1 MKSCNL
7 GTKQMIERI
16 KARAGTAEIVP
27 IVPEEM
33 QVLFNLSRELLC
45 IRDREGDF
53 LKLNATWQSVLGWNL
68 EELRSHSWRD
78 LIHPDD
84 LHRTLMT
91 EQSADIGQVCHIQN
105 RYRHKTGEYCWLSW
119 RILQQENG
127 LSYAAAQTIEKP
139 AKTESWSAN
148 PETFENKLGEIFTAN
163 RDDSGASADIG
174 VTGVPERLKAR
185 LNRNEPASWME
196 SASLK
201 AVENSLVF
209 FRGEPIADEEKEGD
223 NLNPSSQFLSKFDE
237 GEGFSSLDEQSPSPL
252 AIAQLEERFLK
263 VNATLCEILGDIHQP
278 LPRTTQSELDPS
290 EAIDTYWQKLQQIC
304 GTTVL
309 WSGQIQGTHSHTQ
322 QLQMQQTRGA
332 IATVPWEEPRIASDP
347 TTLALLNATTESLYL
362 INPQGILLAGNRM
375 AAQRLGL
382 QLPEAVGQCIY
393 DRLPDWLAK
402 VRRNYIKQIIQT
414 GKPVRFKEVRNQAH
428 FEVSIYPAM
437 DSQGEVTHL
446 AVFDCDISDRCQREE
461 ARGEINAQLER
472 RVKERTAEL
481 QSANQELEAFCYSVS
496 HDLRAPLRAIGGFAK
511 AVIEDYQTVLD
522 ETGKDYLQRVCAATE
537 RMNHLIDDLLSLSR
551 VTRTQM
557 QRKPVNL
564 SKMAR
569 AIATELQET
578 QRDRPVRFK
587 FAEGLLADG
596 DPHLLQ
602 VMLENL
608 LGNAWKF
615 TSKTPHACIEF
626 GISIPP
632 VFPPGKRSPST
643 AHKTVYFVRDN
654 GAGFNMNYADKLFAP
669 FQRLHKTSEFEGTGI
684 GLATVSR
691 IVQRHGGQ
699 VWATSE
705 VNQGATFYFTL

>member
-7 GTKQMIERI
+7 GTKQMIEQI
-16 KARAGTAEIVP
+16 KARVEMAE

-33 QVLFNLSRELLC
+33 QILFNLSRELLC
-45 IRDREGDF
+45 IRDREGDWM
-53 LKLNATWQSVLGWNL
+53 KLNSSWQTVLGWSL

-84 LHRTLMT
+84 LHPTLIS
-91 EQSADIGQVCHIQN
+91 ERACDIGQVCHITN

-119 RILQQENG
+119 RIIHQKKG
-127 LSYAAAQTIEKP
+127 LTYAAAQKIEKP
-139 AKTESWSAN
+139 AQDESWSVIC
-148 PETFENKLGEIFTAN
+148 EIFENKFSGIFAQTMADLGA
-163 RDDSGASADIG
+163 DDAEKIG
-174 VTGVPERLKAR
+174 VTEVTDGFKER
-185 LNRNEPASWME
+185 LNRNEPASWVE

-209 FRGEPIADEEKEGD
+209 CRGERIEEEGKEGD
-223 NLNPSSQFLSKFDE
+223 NLNPPSQLLSKFDE
-237 GEGFSSLDEQSPSPL
+237 GEGLDSLDEQSPSPL

-263 VNATLCEILGDIHQP
+263 VNATLCGMLGDIDQP
-278 LPRTTQSELDPS
+278 LKRAAQSELEAS
-290 EAIDTYWQKLQQIC
+290 ESLDTYWQKLQQIC
-304 GTTVL
+304 GSTLGVRGREQDSKSPTGNRIRREQ
-309 WSGQIQGTHSHTQ
+309 SG
-322 QLQMQQTRGA
+322 GA
-332 IATVPWEEPRIASDP
+332 IATVPQKEPRFANDS

-362 INPQGILLAGNRM
+362 VDPQGILLAGNRM
-375 AAQRLGL
+375 TAQRLGL
-382 QLPEAVGQCIY
+382 QLPEAVGQCMY

-402 VRRNYIKQIIQT
+402 LRRNYIEQVIQT
-414 GKPVRFKEVRNQAH
+414 GKPVRFKEVRNKAH

-472 RVKERTAEL
+472 RVMERTAEL

-496 HDLRAPLRAIGGFAK
+496 HDLRAPLRAIGGFTK

-537 RMNHLIDDLLSLSR
+537 RMNQLIDDLLSLSR

-564 SKMAR
+564 SQMAR

-587 FAEGLLADG
+587 LAEGLMADG

-615 TSKTPHACIEF
+615 TSKTAHACIEF
-626 GISIPP
+626 GISDRP
-632 VFPPGKRSPST
+632 VLAEGKRPPGT

-654 GAGFNMNYADKLFAP
+654 GAGFNMSYADKLFAP
-669 FQRLHKTSEFEGTGI
+669 FQRLHKTSDFEGTGI

-691 IVQRHGGQ
+691 IIQRHGGQ
-699 VWATSE
+699 VWATSK

>member
-7 GTKQMIERI
+7 GTKQMIERL
-16 KARAGTAEIVP
+16 KAMAVTAE

-53 LKLNATWQSVLGWNL
+53 LKLNASWQSVLGWNL
-68 EELRSHSWRD
+68 EELRSHSWHD

-84 LHRTLMT
+84 LHRTVMS
-91 EQSADIGQVCHIQN
+91 EQTSDIGQVCHIKN
-105 RYRHKTGEYCWLSW
+105 RYRQKTGEYCWLSW
-119 RILQQENG
+119 RILHQENG
-127 LSYAAAQTIEKP
+127 LSYAAAQKIEKP
-139 AKTESWSAN
+139 AKAESWSVN
-148 PETFENKLGEIFTAN
+148 SETFENKLVENFTPT
-163 RDDSGASADIG
+163 RDDSGPGAEIG
-174 VTGVPERLKAR
+174 VTGGTDRLKSR
-185 LNRNEPASWME
+185 LNRNEPASWIE

-209 FRGEPIADEEKEGD
+209 LRGEPMEDEGKEGD
-223 NLNPSSQFLSKFDE
+223 NLNPSSQLLSKFDE

-263 VNATLCEILGDIHQP
+263 VNATLCEILGDIDQP

-290 EAIDTYWQKLQQIC
+290 ENIDTYWQKLQQIC
-304 GTTVL
+304 GSTVL
-309 WSGQIQGTHSHTQ
+309 WSSREENSKSPTGQEIRREQN
-322 QLQMQQTRGA
+322 RGA
-332 IATVPWEEPRIASDP
+332 IATVPQEEPRIASDP

-362 INPQGILLAGNRM
+362 VDPQGILLAGNPR

-393 DRLPDWLAK
+393 DRLPGWLAK
-402 VRRNYIKQIIQT
+402 VRRHYIEQIIQT

-437 DSQGEVTHL
+437 DAQGEVTHL
-446 AVFDCDISDRCQREE
+446 AVFDCDISDRCHREDVM
-461 ARGEINAQLER
+461 GQLNAQLER
-472 RVKERTAEL
+472 RVTERTAQL

-537 RMNHLIDDLLSLSR
+537 RMNQLIDDLLSLSR

-557 QRKPVNL
+557 QRQPVNL
-564 SKMAR
+564 SQMAR

-615 TSKTPHACIEF
+615 TSKTAHACIEF

-632 VFPPGKRSPST
+632 VLPPGKPSPGN
-643 AHKTVYFVRDN
+643 AHKIVYFVRDN
-654 GAGFNMNYADKLFAP
+654 GAGFNMSYADKLFAP

>member
-1 MKSCNL
+1 
-7 GTKQMIERI
+7 MIERL
-16 KARAGTAEIVP
+16 KAMGVTAE

-33 QVLFNLSRELLC
+33 QVFFNLSRELLC

-53 LKLNATWQSVLGWNL
+53 LKLNSSWQSVLGWSL
-68 EELRSHSWRD
+68 EELRSHSWHD

-84 LHRTLMT
+84 RHRTLMS
-91 EQSADIGQVCHIQN
+91 EQAGDIGQVCHIKN
-105 RYRHKTGEYCWLSW
+105 RYRQKTGEYCWLSW
-119 RILQQENG
+119 RILHQENG
-127 LSYAAAQTIEKP
+127 LTYSAAQKIEKP
-139 AKTESWSAN
+139 AKDESWSVN
-148 PETFENKLGEIFTAN
+148 PGTFENKFVEIFTPTRA
-163 RDDSGASADIG
+163 DLGTGAEISITG
-174 VTGVPERLKAR
+174 VTDRFKTR
-185 LNRNEPASWME
+185 LNRNKPASWIA

-201 AVENSLVF
+201 SVENSLVF
-209 FRGEPIADEEKEGD
+209 FRGEPMAGEGKEGD
-223 NLNPSSQFLSKFDE
+223 NLNPSSQLLSKFDE

-263 VNATLCEILGDIHQP
+263 VNATLCEILGDIDP
-278 LPRTTQSELDPS
+278 PSGSVTPSELDSS
-290 EAIDTYWQKLQQIC
+290 ETVDTYWQKLQQIC
-304 GTTVL
+304 GSTGV
-309 WSGQIQGTHSHTQ
+309 WSGPIQRSNCQTQ
-322 QLQMQQTRGA
+322 EIQMQQSGGA
-332 IATVPWEEPRIASDP
+332 IATVPLEETRIASDP

-362 INPQGILLAGNRM
+362 VDPQGILLASNRM

-402 VRRNYIKQIIQT
+402 VRRNYLEQVIQT

-446 AVFDCDISDRCQREE
+446 AVFDCDISDRCQRED
-461 ARGEINAQLER
+461 AIGQLNAQLER
-472 RVKERTAEL
+472 RVTERTAEL

-511 AVIEDYQTVLD
+511 AIIEDYQTVLD

-537 RMNHLIDDLLSLSR
+537 RMNQLIDDLLSLSR

-587 FAEGLLADG
+587 FAEGLMADG

-602 VMLENL
+602 VMFENL

-615 TSKTPHACIEF
+615 TSKTANSCIEF
-626 GISIPP
+626 GISDRP
-632 VFPPGKRSPST
+632 VLAEGKHSPSP
-643 AHKTVYFVRDN
+643 ANKTLYFVRDN
-654 GAGFNMNYADKLFAP
+654 GAGFNMSYADKLFAP

-705 VNQGATFYFTL
+705 VNCGATFYFTL

>member
-1 MKSCNL
+1 MKSGNL
-7 GTKQMIERI
+7 GTETMIERF
-16 KARAGTAEIVP
+16 KAMAVTAE

-33 QVLFNLSRELLC
+33 QVLFNLSRELFC
-45 IRDREGDF
+45 IRNREGDF
-53 LKLNATWQSVLGWNL
+53 LKLNSLWQTVLGWSL

-84 LHRTLMT
+84 FHRTLRSQQAC
-91 EQSADIGQVCHIQN
+91 EIGEVCHINN
-105 RYRHKTGEYCWLSW
+105 RYRQKTGEYCWLSW
-119 RILQQENG
+119 RILHQETG
-127 LSYAAAQTIEKP
+127 LTYAAVQKIENPAKDESRSGTPEKIEK
-139 AKTESWSAN
+139 EFS
-148 PETFENKLGEIFTAN
+148 EIFSQSLAHLGAN
-163 RDDSGASADIG
+163 AQIG
-174 VTGVPERLKAR
+174 VTEVTYNFKPR
-185 LNRNEPASWME
+185 LNPNEPASWVE
-196 SASLK
+196 SASQK
-201 AVENSLVF
+201 AGENSLLF
-209 FRGEPIADEEKEGD
+209 FRGEPIEDDGKGED
-223 NLNPSSQFLSKFDE
+223 NLNPSPELLSQLDP
-237 GEGFSSLDEQSPSPL
+237 GEGFCSLDEQSFSPL

-263 VNATLCEILGDIHQP
+263 VNATLCEMLGNIDHP

-290 EAIDTYWQKLQQIC
+290 ETLDTYWQKLQQIC
-304 GTTVL
+304 GSTLL
-309 WSGQIQGTHSHTQ
+309 WRSREQDSPNATGNGIQRELS
-322 QLQMQQTRGA
+322 RSA
-332 IATVPWEEPRIASDP
+332 IAMLPFEEPKFSSDP
-347 TTLALLNATTESLYL
+347 TTSALLNATTESLYL
-362 INPQGILLAGNRM
+362 VNPQGILLASNRM

-382 QLPEAVGQCIY
+382 QLPEALGHCIY
-393 DRLPDWLAK
+393 ERLPDWLAK
-402 VRRNYIKQIIQT
+402 VRRNYITQVIQT
-414 GKPVRFKEVRNQAH
+414 GQPVRFKEVRHPAH

-437 DSQGEVTHL
+437 NPQGEVTHL
-446 AVFDCDISDRCQREE
+446 AVFDCDVSDRAHREN
-461 ARGEINAQLER
+461 AKSQINAQLER

-496 HDLRAPLRAIGGFAK
+496 HDLRSPLRAIRGFAK

-537 RMNHLIDDLLSLSR
+537 RMNQLIDDLLSLSR

-587 FAEGLLADG
+587 FTEGLMADG

-615 TSKTPHACIEF
+615 TSKTADACIEF
-626 GISIPP
+626 GLSDRP
-632 VFPPGKRSPST
+632 VLAEGKRYPGPT
-643 AHKTVYFVRDN
+643 NKTVYFVRDN
-654 GAGFNMNYADKLFAP
+654 GAGFNMSYADKLFAP

-705 VNQGATFYFTL
+705 VNSGATFYFTL

>member
-7 GTKQMIERI
+7 GTKKMIERI
-16 KARAGTAEIVP
+16 KAMTVTAE

-53 LKLNATWQSVLGWNL
+53 LKLNASWQSVLGWNL

-84 LHRTLMT
+84 LHRTVMT
-91 EQSADIGQVCHIQN
+91 EQAADIGQVCHVKN

-119 RILQQENG
+119 WILYQENG
-127 LSYAAAQTIEKP
+127 LSYAAAQKIEKP
-139 AKTESWSAN
+139 AKAESWRVN
-148 PETFENKLGEIFTAN
+148 PEPFENTLGEIFTPN
-163 RDDSGASADIG
+163 RDDSGAGADIG
-174 VTGVPERLKAR
+174 VTGVPDRLKAR
-185 LNRNEPASWME
+185 LNRNEPASWIE
-196 SASLK
+196 SDSRK
-201 AVENSLVF
+201 PVENSLVF

-223 NLNPSSQFLSKFDE
+223 NLNPSSEFLSKFDAS
-237 GEGFSSLDEQSPSPL
+237 EGFSSLDEQSPSPL

-263 VNATLCEILGDIHQP
+263 VNATLCDILGDLQEP
-278 LPRTTQSELDPS
+278 LPRTTQSDLDPS
-290 EAIDTYWQKLQQIC
+290 ESLDTYWQKLQQIC
-304 GTTVL
+304 GSQVL
-309 WSGQIQGTHSHTQ
+309 WSSREDNSKSPSGQEIRQE
-322 QLQMQQTRGA
+322 QTRGA
-332 IATVPWEEPRIASDP
+332 IATVPREAPRIARNP

-362 INPQGILLAGNRM
+362 VDPQGILLAGNRM

-382 QLPEAVGQCIY
+382 QLPEAVGQSMY

-402 VRRNYIKQIIQT
+402 VRRHYIEQVIQT
-414 GKPVRFKEVRNQAH
+414 GKPVRFKEVRHKAH

-472 RVKERTAEL
+472 RVMERTAEL

-496 HDLRAPLRAIGGFAK
+496 HDLRAPLRAIRGFAK

-557 QRKPVNL
+557 QRQAVNL

-615 TSKTPHACIEF
+615 TSKTAHACIEF

-632 VFPPGKRSPST
+632 VLPPGKRSPST
-643 AHKTVYFVRDN
+643 SNKVIYFVRDN